1 MTQNARLLAY
11 LEAHPHGI
19 TQLEAF
25 NTLGICRLSERC
37 RELIRMGHGIIGTP
51 ERTPGGAR
59 VIRYR
64 LQLAIERPPQVENGA
79 SVFRR
84 TEVKERITRLFDYP

>member
-1 MTQNARLLAY
+1 MPTQNDRLIAY
-11 LEAHPHGI
+11 LQAHPHGI

-25 NTLGICRLSERC
+25 NKLGICRLSERC

-59 VIRYR
+59 VVRYR
-64 LQLAIERPPQVENGA
+64 LYAYAPGSTVSNREIMNSAVSGSQ
-79 SVFRR
+79 
-84 TEVKERITRLFDYP
+84 